1 MIWSTPNTKPP
12 IALPAL
18 RTSAL
23 TETIIERTAN
33 ELGLH
38 PGSSSGAGQAQ
49 HGTTPHLPPPK
60 TPAGDKHSSRP
71 TSRMSRMSTED
82 NVHLVR
88 NVAEVAAAAAVTA
101 VREQEH
107 GRRRA
112 QVPTTAIDDEIPFGV
127 DAASHGGHDAP
138 NWSRTKSSV
147 ILIGATVLYAIIAE
161 ILVNTVDVVLENVDV
176 DEKFLGM
183 TLFALVP
190 NTTEFLVCISFIHN
204 RSRLIKTSRMLF
216 HSP

>member
-1 MIWSTPNTKPP
+1 MIWSTPNAKPP
-12 IALPAL
+12 VSMPAL

-23 TETIIERTAN
+23 AETIIERTAN
-33 ELGLH
+33 ELGLQ
-38 PGSSSGAGQAQ
+38 PGSSSGAGQ
-49 HGTTPHLPPPK
+49 GTTPHLPPPK
-60 TPAGDKHSSRP
+60 TPASDKISSRP
-71 TSRMSRMSTED
+71 TSRMSRLSTED

-107 GRRRA
+107 GRRRTQA
-112 QVPTTAIDDEIPFGV
+112 PTTAVDDEIPFGV

-147 ILIGATVLYAIIAE
+147 ILLGATVLYAIIAE

-176 DEKFLGM
+176 EEKFLGM

-190 NTTEFLVCISFIHN
+190 NTTEFLVCMACLVHTDKANLNS
-204 RSRLIKTSRMLF
+204 
-216 HSP
+216 